1 MPEANTST
9 WLQNKL
15 GSVLELWV
23 PSSISGIIKT
33 TKIDNILRCFHVL
46 STAVKV
52 KLLLGI
58 LHLPRRNLDEMK
70 HTIDGMIEKALEDND
85 LWVQLV
91 ANMVKTY
98 PLTVNLNL
106 DLNCNDIAQNVVN
119 QLKEKVPTLHHYSTL
134 PLECKVV
141 NKSSLKNMVGTIP
154 QPVNHFVLMKKPK
167 SHTLRAELLR
177 KSEEAQL
184 QIKKNKGL
192 KKFASVK
199 QRDATQRRKEMTTM
213 KPSMNR
219 FFMKSDHYEKRNVI
233 LTPQIATKRHR
244 TQERGTKLLD
254 ISEQPVAVHDV
265 PQREAKRR
273 KKLKQEQI
281 QMKMQQDKPQI
292 SGEVNIS
299 EEKSLETGGGDA
311 DESKIVKFDLRDSPD
326 ESDEDYY
333 ERNSKKSD
341 SFENFV
347 NCYKNQNQRC
357 NLEKQH
363 SKNIS
368 ETTSVRSQE
377 HMLATSTTKEIT
389 INELEYVGN
398 NNNLPQR
405 MVVPIETNK
414 ISNGQQYFQATISAN
429 HHHIRSNLQTL
440 INEPTVSAAVNEV
453 EEPQQR
459 LSLSKEQMDSARKIF
474 QHSNKLSRPEKAVV
488 LGFIAGSRKN
498 PYPEQGNVV
507 TILVNEERINCNNE
521 DDKNNSS
528 IRQTLL
534 ELHYETGSMLTK
546 RRHIPSE

>member
-1 MPEANTST
+1 MHEASTST

-15 GSVLELWV
+15 GSILELWV

-46 STAVKV
+46 TTTVKI

-106 DLNCNDIAQNVVN
+106 DLNCNEIAQNVIN
-119 QLKEKVPTLHHYSTL
+119 QLKEKVPMLHHYSTL
-134 PLECKVV
+134 PLECKIV
-141 NKSSLKNMVGTIP
+141 NKSSLKNMVGVIP
-154 QPVNHFVLMKKPK
+154 QPVNHFSLIKKPK

-184 QIKKNKGL
+184 QIKKNNGL
-192 KKFASVK
+192 KKLASVK
-199 QRDATQRRKEMTTM
+199 QRDATQRRKEITTM

-219 FFMKSDHYEKRNVI
+219 FFMKSDHYEKRHVNLI
-233 LTPQIATKRHR
+233 PQIASKRHR
-244 TQERGTKLLD
+244 VQERGTKLLD

-281 QMKMQQDKPQI
+281 QMKLQKEDKPQ
-292 SGEVNIS
+292 SREVHIS
-299 EEKSLETGGGDA
+299 EEKSLDTEEGDA
-311 DESKIVKFDLRDSPD
+311 DESKIVKYDLRDSPD
-326 ESDEDYY
+326 ESDEDYF
-333 ERNSKKSD
+333 ERNTKKSGFYD
-341 SFENFV
+341 SYVNLNQSEN
-347 NCYKNQNQRC
+347 QTC
-357 NLEKQH
+357 NAEKIH
-363 SKNIS
+363 SNNFTETIS
-368 ETTSVRSQE
+368 FRSQE
-377 HMLATSTTKEIT
+377 SLLVTSKNKGTTKNEI
-389 INELEYVGN
+389 EYAGN
-398 NNNLPQR
+398 SSNLQQR
-405 MVVPIETNK
+405 LVVPIQTNEVL
-414 ISNGQQYFQATISAN
+414 NGQQYFQATISAN
-429 HHHIRSNLQTL
+429 HHHIRNNLQTL
-440 INEPTVSAAVNEV
+440 QNESKSSAVANEV

-459 LSLSKEQMDSARKIF
+459 LSLSKEQMESARKIF

-498 PYPEQGNVV
+498 PYPEQGSVV
-507 TILVNEERINCNNE
+507 TILVNEERVKSNIE
-521 DDKNNSS
+521 EGKNNNS
-528 IRQTLL
+528 ILQTLL

-546 RRHIPSE
+546 RRQIPSE